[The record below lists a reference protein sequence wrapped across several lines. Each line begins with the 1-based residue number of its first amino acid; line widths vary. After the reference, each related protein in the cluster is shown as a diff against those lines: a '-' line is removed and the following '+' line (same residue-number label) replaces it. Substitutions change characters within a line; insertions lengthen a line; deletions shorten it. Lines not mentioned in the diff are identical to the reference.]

1 MSAVFSGAREPG
13 LAEVGSLGLHR
24 GAGTFRVTAENEEGG
39 EAHRQLVGKPDSIQ
53 VEVELVEFTG
63 GRKALDPNAQDHFR
77 CMFFGHNGLL
87 FMLSNTRFS
96 GFAGLLLAQ
105 SKTTAD
111 LL

>member
-1 MSAVFSGAREPG
+1 MFSGTREPG
-13 LAEVGSLGLHR
+13 LAEVGSLGLHG
-24 GAGTFRVTAENEEGG
+24 GAGAFRVTAENEERG
-39 EAHRQLVGKPDSIQ
+39 EAHRQLVRKPDPIQ

-87 FMLSNTRFS
+87 FTLSNTRFL
-96 GFAGLLLAQ
+96 GLVGLLLAQ
-105 SKTTAD
+105 SKMTAD